1 MLDDQER
8 INIIKKV
15 DAGNDQRVFFSSI
28 RYETPIDLVG
38 NKLESRGKICLITG
52 IADPSPLTNQL
63 ASSDF
68 EVLNHFKFADHHN
81 FSKND
86 LLNISENMTKL
97 AQDGMVLLT
106 TEKDFVK
113 LNSINQGLKSPLPL
127 YYIPITMEFH
137 STGVSSFDEYMIKT
151 LKNA

>member
-1 MLDDQER
+1 M
-8 INIIKKV
+8 
-15 DAGNDQRVFFSSI
+15 
-28 RYETPIDLVG
+28 
-38 NKLESRGKICLITG
+38 
-52 IADPSPLTNQL
+52 
-63 ASSDF
+63 
-68 EVLNHFKFADHHN
+68 
-81 FSKND
+81 
-86 LLNISENMTKL
+86 LNISENMTKL